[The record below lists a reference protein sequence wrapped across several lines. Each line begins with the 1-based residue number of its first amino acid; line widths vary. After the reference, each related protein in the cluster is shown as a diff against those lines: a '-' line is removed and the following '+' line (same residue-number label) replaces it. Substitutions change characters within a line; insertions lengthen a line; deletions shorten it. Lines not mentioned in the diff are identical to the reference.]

1 MNLSSK
7 HLSRLCI
14 HSVLCQGHPWVNFF
28 YFQPHPP
35 SSAAPYFLCWK
46 RQGIINPSLLPSSHS
61 QFWRPVVHTHSNHV
75 FRVKSPSLP
84 HKIHPR
90 PLILH
95 FVLLWTFSCSTTSFF
110 GPLCEMRG
118 QTNTQHWGF
127 MQCIGPCLGQ
137 GLDHTM
143 AKLCSLFYSLFY
155 TWSPSYLLTSIC
167 FSCWTMLVP
176 VLTQVL

>member
-7 HLSRLCI
+7 HLSRLYI

-28 YFQPHPP
+28 CFQPHPP
-35 SSAAPYFLCWK
+35 SSDAPYFLCWK
-46 RQGIINPSLLPSSHS
+46 RQGIINPFLLPSSHS

-95 FVLLWTFSCSTTSFF
+95 FVLLWTFSCSTASFF
-110 GPLCEMRG
+110 SPLCEMRG
-118 QTNTQHWGF
+118 QTNTQHSGF
-127 MQCIGPCLGQ
+127 MQCIAPCLGQ
-137 GLDHTM
+137 GLDHWTIQWQSCV
-143 AKLCSLFYSLFY
+143 LCFIL
-155 TWSPSYLLTSIC
+155 C
-167 FSCWTMLVP
+167 FIPDSFPTCWHP
-176 VLTQVL
+176 FAFPAGQC